1 MAGPDEIAAQASMGG
16 SPASLPGARVVA
28 VVNSKGGVGKTT
40 LANNLA
46 VYARTV
52 DSSLP
57 VLVLGLDD
65 SPGPD
70 DMFALDEASPEET
83 TYTALRRGS
92 FESAIRSTS
101 VRSRACLT

>member
-1 MAGPDEIAAQASMGG
+1 MQGG
-16 SPASLPGARVVA
+16 CDGTAWSQGA

-70 DMFALDEASPEET
+70 DMFALDDCRGMALAPAPGAAAHRLNQADRRVAQPE
-83 TYTALRRGS
+83 
-92 FESAIRSTS
+92 
-101 VRSRACLT
+101 